1 MKFVWF
7 TSKCSD
13 DFTICDTLETYLIY
27 LKKLG
32 LVNSATAFALIGK
45 MAVSASFA
53 IVYNYSAEIYPTS
66 VR

>member
-1 MKFVWF
+1 MWF
-7 TSKCSD
+7 
-13 DFTICDTLETYLIY
+13 IY
-27 LKKLG
+27 KKTG

-53 IVYNYSAEIYPTS
+53 TVYNYSAEIYPTS